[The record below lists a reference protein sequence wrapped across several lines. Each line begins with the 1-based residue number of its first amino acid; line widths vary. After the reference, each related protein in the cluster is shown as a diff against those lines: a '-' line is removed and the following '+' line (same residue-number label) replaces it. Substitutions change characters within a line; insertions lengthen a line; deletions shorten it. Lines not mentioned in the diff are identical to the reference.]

1 MKIILS
7 LLLLA
12 LSATPVTAESRTTA
26 FDRVITKRELR
37 CAYTIYPT
45 FVEKDPNTGKFSGLF
60 YDLMEEMGKQLEIK
74 IIWSE
79 EVGSD
84 NIFEGL
90 KTGRYDAV
98 CAGYF
103 GTPARTFG
111 GDFTKPVFYMPYNAY
126 VRADDTRFKKF
137 EDLNSDKVTFSTLD
151 GELSSVI
158 QAKRFPL
165 SKAISLPG
173 LTPATDRLEAVVSKK
188 ADVTMMEPSIAEEY
202 MAANPGILKQL
213 TEQPLEVGGSVIII
227 PHHEHALK
235 NMLDA
240 TIDSMTITNTLQPI
254 IKKHQKFKGSF
265 FAPSKPYEAVE

>member
-1 MKIILS
+1 MKIALS
-7 LLLLA
+7 LLLLV
-12 LSATPVTAESRTTA
+12 LTTA
-26 FDRVITKRELR
+26 PAWADSTKVFDRVVAKRELR

-60 YDLMEEMGKQLEIK
+60 YDLMEEIGKQLEIK
-74 IIWSE
+74 IVWAE

-98 CAGYF
+98 CTGYF
-103 GTPARTFG
+103 GTPSRTFG
-111 GDFTKPVFYMPYNAY
+111 GDFTQPVFYMPYYAY
-126 VRADDTRFKKF
+126 VRADEARFKKF

-158 QAKRFPL
+158 QANRFPL

-202 MAANPGILKQL
+202 MATHPNTLKQF
-213 TEQPLEVGGSVIII
+213 TDQPLEVGGSVIII

-240 TIDSMTITNTLQPI
+240 TIHSMTITNTLQPI

-265 FAPSKPYEAVE
+265 FAPAKPYEAVE